1 VIVIYGLI
9 AAGLILSRQWA
20 GSVCSAPHRHK
31 GVSFDERK
39 RHHYGAG
46 TIGIQLLRA
55 LNETGTYKTVA
66 FIDSN
71 PSLSGQM
78 VHGVKV
84 LRPEKIGKT
93 IAEENVK
100 EVLLATPSALRGE
113 RRVAIRA
120 LEAYP
125 VVVKTLPALEEIA
138 SGHVEVSDLRP
149 IDVEDLLGRDPVT
162 PNLELLAANV
172 HGKVV
177 MITGAGGS
185 IGSELTRQL
194 PGSGR
199 RRWSCSVCLGPR
211 SARSRWRSR
220 LNDGC

>member
-1 VIVIYGLI
+1 
-9 AAGLILSRQWA
+9 
-20 GSVCSAPHRHK
+20 
-31 GVSFDERK
+31 
-39 RHHYGAG
+39 
-46 TIGIQLLRA
+46 
-55 LNETGTYKTVA
+55 
-66 FIDSN
+66 
-71 PSLSGQM
+71 M

-113 RRVAIRA
+113 RRLAIRL

-162 PNLELLAANV
+162 PDLELLAANV

-177 MITGAGGS
+177 MITGAA
-185 IGSELTRQL
+185 
-194 PGSGR
+194 
-199 RRWSCSVCLGPR
+199 
-211 SARSRWRSR
+211 ARSVRAHPAATPARAQDPR
-220 LNDGC
+220 LVRALRGCALRDLHGDRRIE